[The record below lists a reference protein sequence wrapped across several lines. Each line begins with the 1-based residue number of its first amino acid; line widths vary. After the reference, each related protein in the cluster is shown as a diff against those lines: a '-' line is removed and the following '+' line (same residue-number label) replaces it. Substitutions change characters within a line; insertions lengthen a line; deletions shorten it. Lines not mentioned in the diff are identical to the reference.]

1 MEMRQLPRVPVGGGH
16 PALHAYRILLDAVRA
31 GAFPADTQLP
41 GERSLAEQ
49 LGVSRATVRQ
59 VLSALA
65 DAGMVYAS
73 ANRGWFVAGRSL
85 SEGPNLLRSFTD
97 LAAERGLVA
106 TSRVLKQEVRSATLD
121 EAEKLGIAPA
131 AEVVEIERLR
141 GMDGVPVCI
150 QSSCLPLARFPR
162 LDEIDLADK
171 SLHAVLAARYDAAVG
186 RCDYEVQAQA
196 APERV
201 AGLLGVLPGFPL
213 LVGYEI
219 TYDTREQAVETG
231 RTMFRGDAYRFRAS
245 LFR

>member
-1 MEMRQLPRVPVGGGH
+1 METRELPRVPDGGH
-16 PALHAYRILLDAVRA
+16 PALHAYRIMLDAVRA
-31 GAFPADTQLP
+31 GAFPVDAQLP

-65 DAGMVYAS
+65 DAGIVYPS
-73 ANRGWFVAGRSL
+73 ANRGWFVAARSL

-141 GMDGVPVCI
+141 GMDGVPLCV
-150 QSSCLPLARFPR
+150 QSSCLPLACFPG
-162 LDEIDLADK
+162 LDQIDLADK
-171 SLHAVLAARYDAAVG
+171 SLHAVLAAKYDVTII

-196 APERV
+196 APEWL
-201 AGLLGVLPGFPL
+201 AELLGVLPGFPL
-213 LVGYEI
+213 LFGYET
-219 TYDTREQAVETG
+219 TYDASEQAVETG
-231 RTMFRGDAYRFRAS
+231 RSMFRGDAYRFRAS

>member
-1 MEMRQLPRVPVGGGH
+1 MNTRQLSRVPAGGH
-16 PALHAYRILLDAVRA
+16 PALHAYRILHDAVRA
-31 GAFPADTQLP
+31 GEFPADAQLP

-49 LGVSRATVRQ
+49 LGVSRATIRQ

-65 DAGMVYAS
+65 DVGIVYPS

-85 SEGPNLLRSFTD
+85 SEGPNLLRTFTD
-97 LAAERGLVA
+97 LAAERGLAA

-131 AEVVEIERLR
+131 ARVVEIERLR
-141 GMDGVPVCI
+141 GMDGVPVCV
-150 QSSCLPLARFPR
+150 QSSCLPLARFPG
-162 LDEIDLADK
+162 LHEAELADE
-171 SLHAVLAARYDAAVG
+171 SLHGVLAARYNVAVS

-213 LVGYEI
+213 LVGYE
-219 TYDTREQAVETG
+219 TSYDAGEQAVATG
-231 RTMFRGDAYRFRAS
+231 RSMYRGDAYRFRAS
-245 LFR
+245 LFK